1 MTAFPSNEGY
11 IPQTNDQ
18 QPKVPQPPQGM
29 PQAAPQVD
37 QREQQ
42 FADQFA
48 SVMQGRASDINDLPG
63 G

>member
-48 SVMQGRASDINDLPG
+48 SVMRRLR
-63 G
+63 